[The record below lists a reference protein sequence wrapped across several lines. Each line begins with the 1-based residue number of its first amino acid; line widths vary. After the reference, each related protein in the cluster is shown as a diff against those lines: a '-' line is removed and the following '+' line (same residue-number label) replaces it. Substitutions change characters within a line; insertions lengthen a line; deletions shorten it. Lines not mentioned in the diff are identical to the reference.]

1 MDGATLATKILQ
13 RNKIS
18 RVFSV
23 VGGSAMGL
31 NRAFANNKYFEI
43 TYNHNEQASAIA
55 AEAYALRY
63 NKPACVCVSSGPG
76 ATNSITGVLCSYMGS
91 TPMIIISGQVRF
103 KTTTRGSKIKVR
115 SLGEQEANI
124 SEIVRPITKYSDMI
138 TNSNHIV
145 SKITKSI
152 SL

>member
-43 TYNHNEQASAIA
+43 TYKKLKNN
-55 AEAYALRY
+55 
-63 NKPACVCVSSGPG
+63 
-76 ATNSITGVLCSYMGS
+76 
-91 TPMIIISGQVRF
+91 
-103 KTTTRGSKIKVR
+103 
-115 SLGEQEANI
+115 
-124 SEIVRPITKYSDMI
+124 TKG
-138 TNSNHIV
+138 
-145 SKITKSI
+145 I
-152 SL
+152 SLLMIFGKFSNEKFR